1 MPDSLPLLHSL
12 IDSSAPPA
20 DGRLDFK
27 QTMTVLKLH
36 SVFDIIRLSRTEFI
50 EQVARHCDGDAG
62 QAYDN
67 ACGYAAQLEFLHR
80 EQASLS
86 AGQTRRKRSPDSEAQ
101 VGATYAA
108 LFQENWSAFCEA
120 SSIAALD
127 SPVAY
132 LRALYLFAEQVE
144 KTGKD
149 TDKRNTLATRRPK
162 LKDME
167 IDHSSVF
174 RQLPM
179 LTIVNETLN
188 ENLRTHLK
196 QNSDV
201 YKSKSVNEVLA
212 ITRYPF
218 DLPFDLAHQ
227 QCLLGLSDNKPRLGE
242 LNYRLSLSLPLG
254 QLPSNAYGKVHH
266 EAYEAQRLLSELSP
280 EQQTLLTEPFWTES
294 KSAFGAH
301 YGSDET
307 ALKKLAHFM
316 QQTGLTSA
324 QMDELLARGKYLP
337 RPSKNML
344 SEPMASLYGAYFVN
358 GTTKDD
364 SSKRLDLQ
372 TIVDGQIELLN
383 TTAEKFDRLQRMIRL
398 QRWLKVSFT
407 QLDTLILSARR
418 CEDSPI
424 ETFAINDNTLR
435 VLGVFRYFNRRYGLQ
450 AEEFS
455 ALLYRLPVHA
465 VGNSDSL
472 FDRVF
477 NRGALNEQSLKLG
490 NSSLNLNA
498 TDAATQT
505 TLYQICAALGLS
517 NTDESLGFVAK
528 RTQQISGDLKNDLT
542 TLSAFYRQ
550 TRIASLFGLTVMECA
565 YLADM
570 LGAAN
575 SSEHWVKPV
584 LRASGSNTPAD
595 FLDVLMQMDWAVKW
609 LKSNGSTVQQ
619 LRHQL
624 LLSHTPL
631 NSLISEQLK
640 KLNEL
645 RDDIETRLIPQ
656 TDIDK
661 LNLPVAKARTKAETD
676 TDTDTDTKTK
686 PNPESEVSLAP
697 HSWRKLIALGLV
709 RGQPQLEPIP
719 RLHDLKRGLLKVIS
733 DHVEFDTDIKINQHQ
748 RDKVLQDLEPLLLS
762 AYQRLQAVAEHIT
775 QLFKDSSHVSDTSLL
790 LKLRFKFATRHLVN
804 AIGRPHSHGLKHLL
818 LLLPDADSTLQLPL
832 TREALQVFLQK
843 PHWLDN
849 HHDHKSML
857 KLTLSTLYLFQ
868 QFNHCIT
875 TYAVTQDVLLNYFEV
890 ANPEPVKNDT
900 AELAQSCNKLL
911 GAILNWDPKEIEGLV
926 NRLPGKRV
934 RTVQEL
940 DWLMRGHDI
949 ATITGL
955 SSKLLLTAT
964 HLNAHIS
971 GPEWQLVGKAVI
983 AAHKP

>member
-12 IDSSAPPA
+12 IDTPA
-20 DGRLDFK
+20 SPAEGRLDFK
-27 QTMTVLKLH
+27 QTMAALNLH

-50 EQVARHCDGDAG
+50 EQVAQHCDDDAG

-80 EQASLS
+80 EQATLS
-86 AGQTRRKRSPDSEAQ
+86 AGEPRHKRSSESETDA
-101 VGATYAA
+101 GPTYAA
-108 LFQENWSAFCEA
+108 LFKENWSAFCEA

-127 SPVAY
+127 SPAAY
-132 LRALYLFAEQVE
+132 LRALHLFAEQVE
-144 KTGKD
+144 KTGKG
-149 TDKRNTLATRRPK
+149 TRKRNTLAIRRPT
-162 LKDME
+162 LKSMV
-167 IDHSSVF
+167 IDNSSVS

-179 LTIVNETLN
+179 LTIVNETLTG
-188 ENLRTHLK
+188 LLTKHLAN
-196 QNSDV
+196 NSDV
-201 YKSKSVNEVLA
+201 KNSESVNEALA

-218 DLPFDLAHQ
+218 NLPFDLAHQ
-227 QCLLGLSDNKPRLGE
+227 QCLLGLSGSKPGLGE

-254 QLPSNAYGKVHH
+254 QLPSNAYGKVFQ
-266 EAYEAQRLLSELSP
+266 EAYVAQRLLSELSP
-280 EQQTLLTEPFWTES
+280 GQQTLLTEPFWTES
-294 KSAFGAH
+294 KSAFVTH
-301 YGSDET
+301 YGSDEA

-337 RPSKNML
+337 RPSKNIL
-344 SEPMASLYGAYFVN
+344 PTPKASLYGAYFVN

-364 SSKRLDLQ
+364 LSKRLDLQ
-372 TIVDGQIELLN
+372 TNADGPIELLN

-398 QRWLKVSFT
+398 QRWLEVSFT
-407 QLDTLILSARR
+407 QLDTLILSAKR

-435 VLGVFRYFNRRYGLQ
+435 VLGVYRYFNRRYGLQ

-490 NSSLNLNA
+490 DSSLNLNA

-565 YLADM
+565 YLAEM

-575 SSEHWVKPV
+575 ASEHWVKPS
-584 LRASGSNTPAD
+584 LRPSGSNTPAD
-595 FLDVLMQMDWAVKW
+595 FLDVLMQMDWAVNW
-609 LKSNGSTVQQ
+609 LKSNDSNVQQ

-624 LLSHTPL
+624 FLDDKPQSSAVTHQLEQLNQLIDDFKKNIFNQEEIEALTLPTLKSKAKATP
-631 NSLISEQLK
+631 NPTPKIASASQTWRSLIAQQLVQHTSLK
-640 KLNEL
+640 SLKQGILNIISNNVEL
-645 RDDIETRLIPQ
+645 N
-656 TDIDK
+656 TDIHIAQQQK
-661 LNLPVAKARTKAETD
+661 D
-676 TDTDTDTKTK
+676 TTLKT
-686 PNPESEVSLAP
+686 
-697 HSWRKLIALGLV
+697 
-709 RGQPQLEPIP
+709 
-719 RLHDLKRGLLKVIS
+719 
-733 DHVEFDTDIKINQHQ
+733 
-748 RDKVLQDLEPLLLS
+748 LEPLLGS
-762 AYQRLQAVAEHIT
+762 AYKRIEPVIEHIMGLYKDT
-775 QLFKDSSHVSDTSLL
+775 SHLPDSSDL
-790 LKLRFKFATRHLVN
+790 LKLRLKHVARQFVN
-804 AIGRPHSHGLKHLL
+804 ALAKPRSDYELKNLL
-818 LLLPDADSTLQLPL
+818 LIIPDAENTLQLPV
-832 TREALQVFLQK
+832 TREALHIFLLK

-849 HHDHKSML
+849 HNGPHSML
-857 KLTLSTLYLFQ
+857 KLNLNTLYLFQ
-868 QFNHCIT
+868 QFNHCIN
-875 TYAVTQDVLLNYFEV
+875 TYVVTPDVLLSYFAV
-890 ANPEPVKNDT
+890 SNPEPMKSDT

-911 GAILNWDPKEIEGLV
+911 GAILNWDPNEIEGLV
-926 NRLPGKRV
+926 NRLPNKRV
-934 RTVQEL
+934 RSVQEL
-940 DWLMRGHDI
+940 EWLMRGHDI

-955 SSKLLLTAT
+955 SSRLLLKAT

-971 GPEWQLVGKAVI
+971 DPEWQLVGKAVI
-983 AAHKP
+983 AAQKP

>member
-50 EQVARHCDGDAG
+50 EQVARHYDGDAG

-86 AGQTRRKRSPDSEAQ
+86 AGQTRHKRSPDSEAQ
-101 VGATYAA
+101 VGPTYAA
-108 LFQENWSAFCEA
+108 LFKENWSAFCEA

-144 KTGKD
+144 KTGKNI
-149 TDKRNTLATRRPK
+149 DKRNTLARRRPTLEK
-162 LKDME
+162 ME
-167 IDHSSVF
+167 IDHSSVSK
-174 RQLPM
+174 QLPM

-188 ENLRTHLK
+188 ENLQTHLT
-196 QNSDV
+196 QNSVV
-201 YKSKSVNEVLA
+201 YKGKSVNEVLA

-227 QCLLGLSDNKPRLGE
+227 QCLLGLSGNKPGLGE

-254 QLPSNAYGKVHH
+254 QLPSNAYGKVFQ
-266 EAYEAQRLLSELSP
+266 EAYVAQRLLSELSP
-280 EQQTLLTEPFWTES
+280 GQQTLLTEAFWTES
-294 KSAFGAH
+294 ESAFDAH
-301 YGSDET
+301 YGSGEK
-307 ALKKLAHFM
+307 ALTKLAHFM

-337 RPSKNML
+337 RPSKNIL
-344 SEPMASLYGAYFVN
+344 PTPKASLYGAYFVN

-372 TIVDGQIELLN
+372 TNVDGQIELLN

-398 QRWLKVSFT
+398 QRWLEVSFT

-418 CEDSPI
+418 CEDSPN

-435 VLGVFRYFNRRYGLQ
+435 VLGVYRYFNRRYGLQ

-477 NRGALNEQSLKLG
+477 KRGALNEQSLKFG
-490 NSSLNLNA
+490 DSPLNLNA

-595 FLDVLMQMDWAVKW
+595 FLDVLMQMDWAVNW

-631 NSLISEQLK
+631 NSLMSEQLK

-645 RDDIETRLIPQ
+645 RDDIQKQLIPQ
-656 TDIDK
+656 TKIDE
-661 LNLPVAKARTKAETD
+661 LNLPVAKVRTKSETD
-676 TDTDTDTKTK
+676 TDTDIDTKKK
-686 PNPESEVSLAP
+686 PNPEPEVTLAR
-697 HSWRKLIALGLV
+697 HSWSKLIALGLV
-709 RGQPQLEPIP
+709 RGQPQLEPVP
-719 RLHDLKRGLLKVIS
+719 RLPDLKRGLLKVIS
-733 DHVEFDTDIKINQHQ
+733 DQVEFDTDIKINQHQ

-762 AYQRLQAVAEHIT
+762 AYQRLQAVAEPIT

-790 LKLRFKFATRHLVN
+790 LKLRFKFATRQLVN

-818 LLLPDADSTLQLPL
+818 LLLPDADSALQLPL

-849 HHDHKSML
+849 HNDHKSML

-868 QFNHCIT
+868 QFNHCIS

-890 ANPEPVKNDT
+890 ANPEPVKSDT

-926 NRLPGKRV
+926 NRLPYKRV
-934 RTVQEL
+934 RSVQEL

-955 SSKLLLTAT
+955 SCKLLLEAT

-971 GPEWQLVGKAVI
+971 GAEWQLVGKAVI